1 MVYNFVLEQ
10 MFAAKKGGGATMNG
24 DPIHVSQCTGKLSH
38 QALLAHTSHTA
49 AERTQALVVTALG
62 NQRPEHMLRPKLDTI
77 MDLAK
82 DPNPVHG

>member
-1 MVYNFVLEQ
+1 MGSPYMCPSVQ
-10 MFAAKKGGGATMNG
+10 
-24 DPIHVSQCTGKLSH
+24 VSSLISPCSECTPN
-38 QALLAHTSHTA
+38 AV

-62 NQRPEHMLRPKLDTI
+62 NQRPEHVLRPKLDTI